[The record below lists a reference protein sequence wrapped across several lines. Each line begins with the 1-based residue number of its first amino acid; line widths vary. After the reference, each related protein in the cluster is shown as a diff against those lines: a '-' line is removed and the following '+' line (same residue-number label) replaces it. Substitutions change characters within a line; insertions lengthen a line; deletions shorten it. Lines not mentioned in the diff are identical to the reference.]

1 MPRAARLPP
10 FSLYTW
16 LITVHDLPETT
27 QKALCQNPPHL
38 GLKSLT
44 RILIQ
49 ARFDVVNLTDNWL
62 RDGSGVGVNAAQF
75 GTRRGFVGSL
85 SYAF

>member
-1 MPRAARLPP
+1 
-10 FSLYTW
+10 
-16 LITVHDLPETT
+16 
-27 QKALCQNPPHL
+27 
-38 GLKSLT
+38 
-44 RILIQ
+44 
-49 ARFDVVNLTDNWL
+49 VNLTDNWL